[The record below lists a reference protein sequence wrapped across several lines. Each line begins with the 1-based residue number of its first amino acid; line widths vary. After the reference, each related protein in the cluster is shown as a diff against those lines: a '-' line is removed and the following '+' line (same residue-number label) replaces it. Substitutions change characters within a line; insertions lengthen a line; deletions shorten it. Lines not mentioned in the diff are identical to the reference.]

1 MQSILT
7 VAQWLVRISGVLLL
21 LMGLLI
27 WTENMRDLI
36 NYHMLL
42 GLILVISLWV
52 LALLSVRYGVPIGL
66 AAGVA
71 ALGLLALWLGMV
83 QVSLLPGPYHWVIQV
98 VHLLVGMLTVGSGEA
113 IGGRLRRIR
122 MASA

>member
-27 WTENMRDLI
+27 WTENMI